1 MLSPSL
7 LQVPSMIADAFSPPR
22 RRFLQR
28 AVHTLAGLALG
39 PSLLALSQPLRA
51 ATLAGVGPLRPP
63 DALGICLPAGFTA
76 RIVAR
81 AGEPLA
87 GAAADSYR
95 WHRAPDGGATFAT
108 PDGGW
113 VYVSNSEVMDT
124 GGVGALRFAAD
135 GRLQRMY
142 PILAGTSRNCAGG
155 ATPWGSWLSCEER
168 AQGGIFECD
177 PLGQRPAVR
186 RRALGSF
193 KHEAVAVDPAS
204 GMLYLTEDEPD
215 GCLYRYVPA
224 ARDAQGRTDLQRGQ
238 LQVAQL
244 LESGHI
250 QWLDLTQPNPGPAD
264 IQTRH
269 QLKAATRFNG
279 GEGIW
284 YSAGAIY
291 FTTKGD
297 NRVWEYTPA
306 SGALRVIYALAES
319 KTPILSGVDNI
330 TASAS
335 GDLLVAEDGGH
346 MQLVIIDRHGQLA
359 PLLRLTGQDSSE
371 IAGPAFSPDGSRL
384 YFSSQRGG
392 AEGGGLTYEVSG
404 PFGRF
409 VG

>member
-1 MLSPSL
+1 MT
-7 LQVPSMIADAFSPPR
+7 ADAFSPPR

-28 AVHTLAGLALG
+28 AGQTLAGLALG
-39 PSLLALSQPLRA
+39 PSLLALSQPLYA
-51 ATLAGVGPLRPP
+51 ATLAGVGPLQAP
-63 DALGICLPAGFTA
+63 DALGICLPQGFTA
-76 RIVAR
+76 RVVAR
-81 AGEPLA
+81 SGEPLP

-108 PDGGW
+108 TDGGW

-124 GGVGALRFAAD
+124 GGVGALRFARD
-135 GRLQRMY
+135 GTLREAY
-142 PILAGTSRNCAGG
+142 PILTGTSRNCAGG

-168 AQGGIFECD
+168 AQGLVFECD
-177 PLGQRPAVR
+177 PLGARKAEVR
-186 RRALGSF
+186 SALGSF
-193 KHEAVAVDPAS
+193 KHEAVAVDPAT

-224 ARDAQGRTDLQRGQ
+224 TRDAAGRPELARGK
-238 LQVAQL
+238 LQVAQVL
-244 LESGHI
+244 DDRQI
-250 QWLDLTQPNPGPAD
+250 QWLDLTRPNPGPTD

-284 YSAGAIY
+284 HHGGAVY

-297 NRVWEYTPA
+297 NRVWQYTPQ
-306 SGALRVIYALAES
+306 SGALRVVYALAES

-330 TASAS
+330 TASAG

-359 PLLRLTGQDSSE
+359 PLLRITGQDSSE

-392 AEGGGLTYEVSG
+392 PAGWGITYEVSG

>member
-1 MLSPSL
+1 MT
-7 LQVPSMIADAFSPPR
+7 ADAFSPPR
-22 RRFLQR
+22 RHFLKR
-28 AVHTLAGLALG
+28 ASHALAGLALG

-51 ATLAGVGPLRPP
+51 ATLAGVGPLQPP
-63 DALGICLPAGFTA
+63 DALGMCLPAGFTA
-76 RIVAR
+76 RIVAL
-81 AGEPLA
+81 AGQPLP

-135 GRLQRMY
+135 GRVQQMY
-142 PILAGTSRNCAGG
+142 AILAGTSRNCAGG

-168 AQGGIFECD
+168 AQGLVFECD
-177 PLGQRPAVR
+177 PMGVRKAEVRP
-186 RRALGSF
+186 ALGSF
-193 KHEAVAVDPAS
+193 KHEAVAIDPAS
-204 GMLYLTEDEPD
+204 GFLYLTEDEPD

-224 ARDAQGRTDLQRGQ
+224 ARDAQGRPDLQRGQ
-238 LQVAQL
+238 LQVAQVNDAL
-244 LESGHI
+244 QI
-250 QWLDLTQPNPGPAD
+250 QWLDLAQPNPGKSD
-264 IQTRH
+264 LQTRH

-284 YSAGAIY
+284 YRDGVVY

-297 NRVWEYTPA
+297 NRVWQYTPA
-306 SGALRVIYALAES
+306 TGALRVVYALAES
-319 KTPILSGVDNI
+319 ETPILSGVDNI
-330 TASAS
+330 TATAG

-346 MQLVIIDRHGQLA
+346 MQIVIIDRRGQLA
-359 PLLRLTGQDSSE
+359 PLLRITGQDSSE

-392 AEGGGLTYEVSG
+392 AAGSGITYEVSG

>member
-1 MLSPSL
+1 MTLDP
-7 LQVPSMIADAFSPPR
+7 FSPPR

-28 AVHTLAGLALG
+28 ASHALAGLALG

-51 ATLAGVGPLRPP
+51 ATLAGVGPLLPP

-76 RIVAR
+76 RVVGR
-81 AGEPLA
+81 SGEPLP
-87 GAAADSYR
+87 GAAPGSYR

-113 VYVSNSEVMDT
+113 VYVSNSEVMDS

-135 GRLQRMY
+135 GSLQQMY
-142 PILAGTSRNCAGG
+142 PILTGTSRNCAGG

-168 AQGGIFECD
+168 AQGLVFECD
-177 PLGQRPAVR
+177 PVGERPGLAR
-186 RRALGSF
+186 PALGSF
-193 KHEAVAVDPAS
+193 KHEAVAVDPAT

-224 ARDAQGRTDLQRGQ
+224 TRDAQGRPELARGQ

-244 LESGHI
+244 NDAQQL
-250 QWLDLTQPNPGPAD
+250 QWLDLAQPNPGPAD
-264 IQTRH
+264 TQTRH
-269 QLKAATRFNG
+269 QRQAATRFNG

-284 YSAGAIY
+284 FSQGAVF

-297 NRVWEYTPA
+297 NRVWQYTPA

-319 KTPILSGVDNI
+319 RTPILSGVDNI
-330 TASAS
+330 TVSAG

-346 MQLVIIDRHGQLA
+346 MQLVIIDRRGQLA
-359 PLLRLTGQDSSE
+359 PLLRITGQDQSE

-392 AEGGGLTYEVSG
+392 AAGWGITYEVSG